1 MKMVSSV
8 PVLLLGIAIISTVGS
23 FFGYLL
29 EPGRFDKRGAAELA
43 VNPSGAQA
51 QVQIGAHS
59 PRLAA

>member
-1 MKMVSSV
+1 MVSSV

-29 EPGRFDKRGAAELA
+29 EPGRFEKRGAADLA
-43 VNPSGAQA
+43 VSASGAETQT
-51 QVQIGAHS
+51 QTSDHS